1 MRGRARRF
9 VKTTVLGGI
18 VFLVPLAVL
27 VLLAVK
33 AAGLLRRLAQPVA
46 RVLPVKSA
54 LGFLTADVVV
64 IALLLLTCFLAG
76 LLAHLSVARRLITK
90 AEAGVLWHV
99 PGYGLVKALTDS
111 VDTGTTD
118 GGSLRATMRPILAH
132 FDDYTQ
138 LAFEVD
144 RLDDGRRI
152 VYLPSAPEPRAGT
165 VLVLDAARVEP
176 LPLSFLAAMDGLRKL
191 GHGLGPALRRP

>member
-1 MRGRARRF
+1 MPGRARRF
-9 VKTTVLGGI
+9 VRTTVLGGI

-33 AAGLLRRLAQPVA
+33 SAGVLRRLAQPVA
-46 RVLPVKSA
+46 RVLPVQSA
-54 LGFLTADVVV
+54 LGFLTADLVV
-64 IALLLLTCFLAG
+64 ILALLLACFLAG
-76 LLAHLSVARRLITK
+76 LLAHVSLAQRLITK
-90 AEAGVLWHV
+90 AETSVLWHV

-111 VDTGTTD
+111 VDTGA
-118 GGSLRATMRPILAH
+118 SLPMQRTMRPILAH

-144 RLDDGRRI
+144 QLDDGRRI